1 MHVLSVVI
9 VLFSCSLFS
18 TTASANHST
27 PSVLILGDSLSA
39 AHNISVEK
47 SWPRLFETWL
57 SQYSPG
63 SKVINASISGETTF
77 GGRQRLPD
85 LLDKYQPDTLVI
97 ELGGNDGLRGFN
109 FSQTTE
115 NLNQMV
121 EMALARD
128 MEVLLVGVRMPPNLG
143 PAYNARSQE
152 IFNTVASSYQI
163 SFLPK
168 FLEGVAAS
176 DPDLMQSDGI
186 HPTEKAQPILA
197 DKVIIKIRDMLE
209 HS

>member
-1 MHVLSVVI
+1 M
-9 VLFSCSLFS
+9 
-18 TTASANHST
+18 
-27 PSVLILGDSLSA
+27 ILGDSLSA

-47 SWPRLFETWL
+47 SWPTLFENWL

-63 SKVINASISGETTF
+63 SQVINASISGETTF
-77 GGRQRLPD
+77 GGRQRLPA
-85 LLDKYQPDTLVI
+85 LLDKYQPDKLVI

-109 FSQTTE
+109 FQQTTE
-115 NLNQMV
+115 NLEQMV

-128 MEVLLVGVRMPPNLG
+128 IDVLLVGVRMPPNLG
-143 PAYNARSQE
+143 PVYNARFQE
-152 IFNTVASSYQI
+152 VFETVAGSYQI
-163 SFLPK
+163 TFLPK

-197 DKVIIKIRDMLE
+197 DKVIAKIRFMLE

>member
-1 MHVLSVVI
+1 M
-9 VLFSCSLFS
+9 
-18 TTASANHST
+18 
-27 PSVLILGDSLSA
+27 LILGDSLSA

-47 SWPRLFETWL
+47 SWPRLFESWL
-57 SQYSPG
+57 TQYSPG
-63 SKVINASISGETTF
+63 SEVINASISGETTF

-85 LLDKYQPDTLVI
+85 LLEKHQPDTLVI

-109 FSQTTE
+109 FQQTTQ
-115 NLNQMV
+115 NLDEMV

-128 MEVLLVGVRMPPNLG
+128 IAVLLVGVRMPPNLG
-143 PAYNARSQE
+143 PAYNARFQE
-152 IFNTVASSYQI
+152 VFNTVAERHQVN
-163 SFLPK
+163 FLPK

-197 DKVIIKIRDMLE
+197 DKVIIKIRGMLE